1 MIVGISCGC
10 FCPCWPPLFFCLGGE
25 QNILQQQCKILH
37 PGERVSA
44 PVALIYS
51 IRNRESGEI
60 ECGGKK
66 SNNNLPDTQNSLTHS
81 YTLKHSSTHRREG
94 FRELGH
100 VKFCSSLFLID
111 CVHHQGENKRAAS
124 RQRSS
129 FSADK
134 QEEVSSRADG
144 LARGPMDAMH
154 LCQRWQ
160 NTSTQFITSSETKE
174 RYQQNLS
181 GCSSGWRAALI
192 RHKLHV

>member
-1 MIVGISCGC
+1 MKLSV
-10 FCPCWPPLFFCLGGE
+10 E
-25 QNILQQQCKILH
+25 
-37 PGERVSA
+37 
-44 PVALIYS
+44 
-51 IRNRESGEI
+51 
-60 ECGGKK
+60 GKK

-81 YTLKHSSTHRREG
+81 YTLRHSSTHRREG